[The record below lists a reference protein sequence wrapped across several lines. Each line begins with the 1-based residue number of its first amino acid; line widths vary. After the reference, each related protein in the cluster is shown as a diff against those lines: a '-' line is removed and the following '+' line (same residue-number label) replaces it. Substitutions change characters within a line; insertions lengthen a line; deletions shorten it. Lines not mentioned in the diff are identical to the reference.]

1 MDYFNE
7 PGELSLYDAVN
18 GWLFL
23 SFTPDFRIRE
33 KAKTVY
39 NIERAKRRYDSV
51 LTMTARTQKSAQATA
66 DALATREDT
75 AQTVYFTG
83 LASLGIVSDL
93 DIVAEMDRRDGL
105 KADLHTILIS
115 GTTNDRSK
123 IKRLYNMLDGD
134 GGFEN
139 DANSDGLA
147 DGWVGSGYDKIAA
160 SFLSGG
166 GNAQQLEFGSAGQ
179 EIHRDVTAPF
189 NDFRRVTFS
198 AYFKADDQVN
208 ATPQTSYFRLAV
220 YFLDASGA
228 TIDSYSKEISLANLA
243 QAREQINIAY
253 TPTQQVVTIR
263 AAIEKSANGNAYI
276 LVDNAQLEFSRSAGT
291 YSDQ

>member
-83 LASLGIVSDL
+83 LASLSIVSDL
-93 DIVAEMDRRDGL
+93 DIFAEMDRRDGL

-123 IKRLYNMLDGD
+123 IKRLYN
-134 GGFEN
+134 
-139 DANSDGLA
+139 
-147 DGWVGSGYDKIAA
+147 
-160 SFLSGG
+160 
-166 GNAQQLEFGSAGQ
+166 
-179 EIHRDVTAPF
+179 
-189 NDFRRVTFS
+189 
-198 AYFKADDQVN
+198 
-208 ATPQTSYFRLAV
+208 
-220 YFLDASGA
+220 
-228 TIDSYSKEISLANLA
+228 
-243 QAREQINIAY
+243 
-253 TPTQQVVTIR
+253 
-263 AAIEKSANGNAYI
+263 
-276 LVDNAQLEFSRSAGT
+276 
-291 YSDQ
+291 